1 MTGETVDDR
10 PRQMMAAAL
19 AVAAGLVLLI
29 VFAAGCS
36 EHPAGGEAQPP
47 ASRVAGAPGPPDRV
61 ALIRDQHLPNVEL
74 TTQEGRKVR
83 FYDDLVKGKVVAIN
97 FMFATCRKACPA
109 ATQNLAEVQDAL
121 GERMGRDVTLLSIS
135 LDPERDTPEVLRGYA
150 QAHGAK
156 PGWYFLTGKR
166 DDIELL
172 RRKLGA
178 YELDPVLD
186 ADKTQHAGIVIAHP
200 HIDDGRQYTVT
211 VHGQDITW
219 DIRNTEVTR
228 VVSTVSAHTEVR
240 AILIAQQREMAQQH
254 DGTVMVGRDIGAV
267 VLPDADLKIYLTASL
282 QERARRRYS
291 ELVERLGEH
300 NPTLPKMEEVLADI
314 QRRDEI
320 DHDNM
325 RPAED
330 AIVIVTDNLSVPQ
343 VLEVICSY
351 LEEPV

>member
-1 MTGETVDDR
+1 MQR
-10 PRQMMAAAL
+10 PRHIAID
-19 AVAAGLVLLI
+19 G
-29 VFAAGCS
+29 
-36 EHPAGGEAQPP
+36 PAGSGKSTVGEQLAQ
-47 ASRVAGAPGPPDRV
+47 RLGYLYIDTGAMYRAV
-61 ALIRDQHLPNVEL
+61 TWLALQKGINAADGHALERLARD
-74 TTQEGRKVR
+74 
-83 FYDDLVKGKVVAIN
+83 
-97 FMFATCRKACPA
+97 
-109 ATQNLAEVQDAL
+109 
-121 GERMGRDVTLLSIS
+121 
-135 LDPERDTPEVLRGYA
+135 
-150 QAHGAK
+150 
-156 PGWYFLTGKR
+156 
-166 DDIELL
+166 
-172 RRKLGA
+172 
-178 YELDPVLD
+178 
-186 ADKTQHAGIVIAHP
+186 AGIIIAHP
-200 HIDDGRQYTVT
+200 HVDDGRQYTVT
-211 VHGQDITW
+211 VHGQDVTW

-267 VLPDADLKIYLTASL
+267 VLPNADLKIYLTASL

-291 ELVERLGEH
+291 ELVERVSE
-300 NPTLPKMEEVLADI
+300 NDPTLPKMEEVLADI